1 MIEIP
6 EAKVISAQL
15 NKEISGKNIK
25 FAAAGTHPNK
35 FAWYTGDPA
44 DYGKKLFGRKVVKS
58 YNHASRVFIELDNG
72 FVLIFGEGTIIS
84 YHEAGSAKPKK
95 HQLFVEF
102 TDDTSLTVS
111 IRMYGFI
118 LCEEKDSVTNKY
130 IVDSMKKPSP
140 LSPGFT
146 WNYFNELFIANK
158 DTNMS
163 TKAFLATEQRIPG
176 LGNGVLHDILFNALI
191 HPKLKLKAY
200 NEEESDNL
208 YNSIRIT
215 LGEMANKGGR
225 DTEKDIYGQKGGYK
239 SIMSRNTIGAGCPSC
254 GGMIEKQSYMG
265 GSIYFCPECQRNE

>member
-1 MIEIP
+1 
-6 EAKVISAQL
+6 
-15 NKEISGKNIK
+15 
-25 FAAAGTHPNK
+25 
-35 FAWYTGDPA
+35 
-44 DYGKKLFGRKVVKS
+44 
-58 YNHASRVFIELDNG
+58 
-72 FVLIFGEGTIIS
+72 
-84 YHEAGSAKPKK
+84 
-95 HQLFVEF
+95 
-102 TDDTSLTVS
+102 
-111 IRMYGFI
+111 
-118 LCEEKDSVTNKY
+118 VTNKY

-146 WNYFNELFIANK
+146 WNYFNESFIANK

-239 SIMSRNTIGAGCPSC
+239 SIMSRNTIGTGCPSC
-254 GGMIEKQSYMG
+254 GGAIEKQSYMG